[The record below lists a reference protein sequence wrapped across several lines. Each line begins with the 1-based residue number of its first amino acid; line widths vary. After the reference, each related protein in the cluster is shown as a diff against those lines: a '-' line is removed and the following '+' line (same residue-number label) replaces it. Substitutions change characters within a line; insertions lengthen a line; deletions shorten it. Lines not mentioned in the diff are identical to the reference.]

1 MGPALGFFR
10 QANKSPGC
18 DYLWSNVVSIA
29 GEPVADNGTYPLR
42 EADGEERLEGLLRP
56 HAGEDPN
63 RESQSRGNG
72 CGPQTGL
79 LTQDDFQDALAS
91 LLRNNPAEQEV
102 ALIWIDLV
110 SLRREYS
117 LWGWKRAEAL
127 TCRIA
132 GTLRSV
138 VDADALLGRIG
149 DSSFMVAMRAS
160 KFNKISRNR
169 IQEIVDSLTPRRQ
182 NGSDARLE
190 VAAGVAFF
198 PSDTRSAEDLAR
210 FAILAADR
218 AGHVKSRNVVAF
230 HARMNSQIVRDHLL
244 EVEMSKSLDQGQFR
258 MFYQPKLNLATGEVI
273 AAEALMRWHHPELGA
288 VAPSEFIPIAER
300 SDLIH
305 GIFDFNL
312 RAALEQARRWRD
324 LGLGLPIIAVNV
336 SAASVREDDFART
349 VRGIMEEIPIAPTEL
364 ELEMTESL
372 AFEDEELFGTRIR
385 QLKSIGVRVAIDDFG
400 TRYTGFNVLKK
411 LRLDT
416 IKIDQ
421 CFIRG
426 VDRSQDMLSL
436 CRTIVAMGRQLKLRT
451 VAEGIEEPGEL
462 EALRQIGCEAGQGYL
477 FQRPIPGDEFTAFL
491 RSWPDRMHD
500 FGFADDA
507 YRFETHRLYA
517 VG

>member
-1 MGPALGFFR
+1 MT
-10 QANKSPGC
+10 
-18 DYLWSNVVSIA
+18 
-29 GEPVADNGTYPLR
+29 DNGTYLLR

-56 HAGEDPN
+56 HAGEDLN
-63 RESQSRGNG
+63 REGQPRNHRHA
-72 CGPQTGL
+72 PQTGL
-79 LTQDDFQDALAS
+79 LSQQAFQDALGA
-91 LLRNNPAEQEV
+91 LLRNSPAEQEV

-117 LWGWKRAEAL
+117 LWGWRGAEAL
-127 TCRIA
+127 ASRIA
-132 GTLRSV
+132 GALRSV
-138 VDADALLGRIG
+138 VDADALLGRVG
-149 DSSFMVAMRAS
+149 GSSFMVAMGAS

-169 IQEIVDSLTPRRQ
+169 IQEIVDSLTPQRRC
-182 NGSDARLE
+182 GSDARLE

-198 PSDTRSAEDLAR
+198 PSDTRSADELVR
-210 FAILAADR
+210 FAVLAADR

-230 HARMNSQIVRDHLL
+230 HARMNRQIMRAHLL
-244 EVEMSKSLDQGQFR
+244 EVEMGKGLERNQFR
-258 MFYQPKLNLATGEVI
+258 MFYQPKVNLKTGDVV
-273 AAEALMRWHHPELGA
+273 AAEALMRWNHPELGA
-288 VAPSEFIPIAER
+288 VAPSEFIPVAER
-300 SDLIH
+300 SNLIH
-305 GIFDFNL
+305 SVFDFNL
-312 RAALEQARRWRD
+312 RTALKQARRWRA
-324 LGLGLPIIAVNV
+324 LGLALPVIAVNV
-336 SAASVREDDFART
+336 SAANVREDEFART
-349 VRGIMEEIPIAPTEL
+349 VRTIMEEIPIAPTQL

-372 AFEDEELFGTRIR
+372 AFEDEELFRVRVR
-385 QLKSIGVRVAIDDFG
+385 QLRSIGVRVAIDDFG

-477 FQRPIPGDEFTAFL
+477 FQRPIPGDEFTGFL

-500 FGFADDA
+500 FDFADDA

>member
-1 MGPALGFFR
+1 MT
-10 QANKSPGC
+10 
-18 DYLWSNVVSIA
+18 
-29 GEPVADNGTYPLR
+29 DNGTYLLR

-56 HAGEDPN
+56 HAGEDLN
-63 RESQSRGNG
+63 RESQSHGNG
-72 CGPQTGL
+72 CDPQTGL
-79 LTQDDFQDALAS
+79 LSQQAFQDALGA
-91 LLRNNPAEQEV
+91 LLRSSPAEHEV

-117 LWGWKRAEAL
+117 LWGWRGAEAL
-127 TCRIA
+127 ASRIA
-132 GTLRSV
+132 GALRSV
-138 VDADALLGRIG
+138 VDADALLGRVG
-149 DSSFMVAMRAS
+149 GSSFMVAMGAS

-169 IQEIVDSLTPRRQ
+169 IQEIVDSLTPQRRC
-182 NGSDARLE
+182 GSDARLE

-198 PSDTRSAEDLAR
+198 PSDTRSADELVR
-210 FAILAADR
+210 FAVLAADR

-230 HARMNSQIVRDHLL
+230 HARMNRQIMRAHLL
-244 EVEMSKSLDQGQFR
+244 EVEMGKGLERNQFR
-258 MFYQPKLNLATGEVI
+258 MFYQPKVNLKTGDVV
-273 AAEALMRWHHPELGA
+273 AAEALMRWNHPELGA
-288 VAPSEFIPIAER
+288 VAPSEFIPVAER
-300 SDLIH
+300 SNLIH
-305 GIFDFNL
+305 SVFDFNL
-312 RAALEQARRWRD
+312 RTALKQARRWRA
-324 LGLGLPIIAVNV
+324 LGLALPVIAVNV
-336 SAASVREDDFART
+336 SAANVREDEFART
-349 VRGIMEEIPIAPTEL
+349 VRTIMEEIPIAPTQL

-372 AFEDEELFGTRIR
+372 AFEDEELFRVRVR
-385 QLKSIGVRVAIDDFG
+385 QLRSIGVRVAIDDFG

-477 FQRPIPGDEFTAFL
+477 FQRPIPGDEFTGFL

-500 FGFADDA
+500 FDFADDA